1 MKRISLA
8 LGLLCLWLSATAFLA
23 EPSGRPIAD
32 TPEEFT
38 PPRPIESCRV
48 LPKYPEAELRAG
60 VEGTVLLSTEVKSD
74 GKVGSVEVK
83 QGVEGHPAFATAALA
98 AVRQWCFEPARKN
111 GEAIPVTIVVPVRF
125 QLEAKVKS
133 TRTEG

>member
-1 MKRISLA
+1 MKRITLA

-32 TPEEFT
+32 SPEEIT

-48 LPKYPEAELRAG
+48 LPIYPEAELRAG

-74 GKVGSVEVK
+74 GKVGTIEVK
-83 QGVEGHPAFATAALA
+83 QGVEGHLAFSDAAMA
-98 AVRQWCFEPARKN
+98 AVQQWCFEPARKN
-111 GEAIPVTIVVPVRF
+111 GEATPLTIVIPVRF
-125 QLEAKVKS
+125 QLETKVKS
-133 TRTEG
+133 TGTED